1 MTARERKIFI
11 EWLVDFIWS
20 GILLLMMVLLFLIG
34 VILI

>member
-11 EWLVDFIWS
+11 EWLFDFIWS
-20 GILLLMMVLLFLIG
+20 GILLLMMALLFLIG